1 MPVPGLPAAGR
12 VPPLAPGQRHLAAA
26 PAGPPLSTLYIGG
39 GTPSLLTPQ
48 QLQRLLQAVR
58 SHWDLAP
65 GAELSLEMDPAS
77 FDLER
82 LQAVL
87 ALGVN
92 RVSLGGQSFDDQVL
106 EGLGRRHRAL
116 HLIQSCAWLH
126 RAQEQGDLQ
135 SWSLDLIVNLPGQ
148 TPQAWAWELEQFPLG
163 WERFFDGYQEIWC
176 PSSFTAQALAQR
188 SPVPVIALPHLPDW
202 PALQARAQARSRQR
216 QQRPG
221 QPFTFLT
228 LFDFWSTPERKNP
241 AAVIQAF
248 QRAFPIQSGSN
259 PAVQLLIKASS
270 AEQFPAQAAALQAL
284 ANDDPRIRWIEALLP
299 QSQLDALYHQAD
311 ALVSL
316 HRAEG
321 FGLTL
326 AEAMAQAIPVIAT
339 GYSGNLDFMPPGSAE
354 LIPWVPCRIQRT
366 SGDYRAG
373 ALWAEPDLTAAAE
386 AMRRLATDPVAAEQL
401 GWRGQAIARE
411 RLSPERLSAVV
422 RQRLGR
428 CWLPPSP
435 DPATAAPEP
444 APRG

>member
-1 MPVPGLPAAGR
+1 MHIRFYGHLRAGFGLAGGARATARCLEAAGCR
-12 VPPLAPGQRHLAAA
+12 LSYVDLALASHAAVHQIPMGHGAGAPQVDLVHTNPNILASNPELLERQPLAA
-26 PAGPPLSTLYIGG
+26 PIRIGY
-39 GTPSLLTPQ
+39 
-48 QLQRLLQAVR
+48 
-58 SHWDLAP
+58 
-65 GAELSLEMDPAS
+65 
-77 FDLER
+77 
-82 LQAVL
+82 
-87 ALGVN
+87 
-92 RVSLGGQSFDDQVL
+92 
-106 EGLGRRHRAL
+106 
-116 HLIQSCAWLH
+116 
-126 RAQEQGDLQ
+126 
-135 SWSLDLIVNLPGQ
+135 
-148 TPQAWAWELEQFPLG
+148 WAWELEQFPLG
-163 WERFFDGYQEIWC
+163 WERFFAGYQEIWC
-176 PSSFTAQALAQR
+176 PSSFTAQALVQR

-216 QQRPG
+216 QQRQG

-241 AAVIQAF
+241 AAVIKAF
-248 QRAFPIQSGSN
+248 QRAFPIESGCN

-270 AEQFPAQAAALQAL
+270 AEQFPAQAAALKAL
-284 ANDDPRIRWIEALLP
+284 ANDDPRIHWIEALLP
-299 QSQLDALYHQAD
+299 QSQLDALYHRAD

-386 AMRRLATDPVAAEQL
+386 AMRRLATDAVAAERL
-401 GWRGQAIARE
+401 GRRGQAIARE
-411 RLSPERLSAVV
+411 RLSPDRLSAVV

-428 CWLPPSP
+428 CWLPPTP
-435 DPATAAPEP
+435 APATAAPEP